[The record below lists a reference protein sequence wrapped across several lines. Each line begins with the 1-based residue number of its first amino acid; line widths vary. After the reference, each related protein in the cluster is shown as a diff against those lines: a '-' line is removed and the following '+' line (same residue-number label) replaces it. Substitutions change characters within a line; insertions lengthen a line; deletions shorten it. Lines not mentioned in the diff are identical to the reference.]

1 MRETHIVCYSV
12 TNNCVNLLDSYGEI
26 CVRCNACGRF
36 NESTKHQCHLSVL
49 KRQLAEA
56 ESFDHWFD
64 GMEELQRKN
73 NAANIE
79 YTKNKIK
86 KVEEILAKEGE
97 R

>member
-1 MRETHIVCYSV
+1 MMEPHIVCYSV
-12 TNNCVNLLDSYGEI
+12 TNNCVNLFDSYGEI
-26 CVRCNACGRF
+26 CVGCNACGRF
-36 NESTKHQCHLSVL
+36 NESTKHKCYLDVL

-56 ESFDHWFD
+56 ESFDDWVD

-73 NAANIE
+73 KAANIE

-86 KVEEILAKEGE
+86 KVEEILAREGE